1 MSAPLTLGSSV
12 ASGSR
17 YMEPGPVYQPSA
29 GRAVSYGAQSMGS
42 SMMGGLLGSAT
53 STLQVPLQG
62 SASSFR
68 GEHDV
73 GRSMGSVDAFSAM
86 DTNGDGLI
94 SRQEWEAAKG

>member
-1 MSAPLTLGSSV
+1 MFIRLSDQQFPGSV

-53 STLQVPLQG
+53 STLQVQL
-62 SASSFR
+62 SIDWN
-68 GEHDV
+68 HN
-73 GRSMGSVDAFSAM
+73 GRS
-86 DTNGDGLI
+86 
-94 SRQEWEAAKG
+94 E